1 MTDFDPAEEQVW
13 IQSAL
18 NGDDQAFTRLVEA
31 YQRPVFNLCYRMLGD
46 PLEAEDAS
54 QESFLRAHRSL
65 RRYDPERKF
74 ATWMLSIASHHCI
87 DRLRRRRLQ
96 LVSMEDL
103 LPGQENPHPD
113 PGPEDRFVR
122 LEMQEQVK
130 GMLGSLSAVDR
141 AAVILLYWY
150 DYSYEEIGSVL
161 SLSISAVKSRLHRAR
176 RELAT
181 NWQFQREVLMQGGMK
196 NGPSAVRSDAV

>member
-1 MTDFDPAEEQVW
+1 MTDYDPAAEQVW
-13 IQSAL
+13 ITDAL
-18 NGDDQAFTRLVEA
+18 NGDDQAFALLVEA

-54 QESFLRAHRSL
+54 QESFLRAHRNL

-74 ATWMLSIASHHCI
+74 ATWILSIASHYCI
-87 DRLRRRRLQ
+87 DRLRRRRLKM
-96 LVSMEDL
+96 VSMEEL
-103 LPGQENPHPD
+103 LPGQEGPHPD
-113 PGPEDRFVR
+113 PGPEDRFAR

-130 GMLGSLSAVDR
+130 GMLGTLSAVDR

-181 NWQFQREVLMQGGMK
+181 NWQQREGFLQGGVK

>member
-1 MTDFDPAEEQVW
+1 MTEYDTATEAVW
-13 IQSAL
+13 IQDAL
-18 NGDDQAFTRLVEA
+18 DGDDLAFTRLVEA

-54 QESFLRAHRSL
+54 QESFLRAHRHL

-87 DRLRRRRLQ
+87 DRLRRRRLNV
-96 LVSMEDL
+96 VSMEEL
-103 LPGQENPHPD
+103 LPAQENPHPD

-130 GMLGSLSAVDR
+130 GMLASLGPVDR
-141 AAVILLYWY
+141 AALILLYWY
-150 DYSYEEIGSVL
+150 DYSYEEIGSTL
-161 SLSISAVKSRLHRAR
+161 SLSVSAVKSRLHRAR
-176 RELAT
+176 RDLAAS
-181 NWQFQREVLMQGGMK
+181 WQVKQQGLVQGGVK
-196 NGPSAVRSDAV
+196 NGPSAVRSDAA

>member
-1 MTDFDPAEEQVW
+1 MTEFNPGQEKVW
-13 IQSAL
+13 IEEAL
-18 NGDDQAFTRLVEA
+18 GGDDQSFTQLVEA

-46 PLEAEDAS
+46 PLEAEDAA

-65 RRYDPERKF
+65 HRYDPERKF

-87 DRLRRRRLQ
+87 DRLRRRRLKF
-96 LVSMEDL
+96 VSMEDL
-103 LPGQENPHPD
+103 LPGHDRPHPG

-122 LEMQEQVK
+122 LEMQEEVQQ
-130 GMLGSLSAVDR
+130 MLGSLSAIDR

-150 DYSYEEIGSVL
+150 EYSYEEIGSVL
-161 SLSISAVKSRLHRAR
+161 SLSVSAVKSRLHRAR
-176 RELAT
+176 RELAIG
-181 NWQFQREVLMQGGMK
+181 WQMKHEGLVQGGMK